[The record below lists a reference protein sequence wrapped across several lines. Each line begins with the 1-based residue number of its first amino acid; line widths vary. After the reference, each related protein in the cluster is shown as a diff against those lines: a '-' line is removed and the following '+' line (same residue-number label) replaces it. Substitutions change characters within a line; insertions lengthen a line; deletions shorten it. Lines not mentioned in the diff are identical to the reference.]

1 VTDREETMTR
11 SLLDVAPVIPV
22 VVLDDADHAV
32 PLARALA
39 AGGLPVVELTLRT
52 PAALEAV
59 GAIAKEVPEV
69 LVGAGTVVAPEQAAA
84 AADAGAQFLVSPG
97 STPALLDAMD
107 ATGLPHLPG
116 VATVSEMLALL
127 ARGQTQ
133 MKFFPAQAS
142 GGVAF
147 LKSVASPVPA
157 ARFCPTGGISA
168 DNAADYLALPNVGC
182 VGGSWITPSHLLQA
196 GDWDAVT
203 ALAHAA
209 AGLAR

>member
-11 SLLDVAPVIPV
+11 SLLDVAPVVPV
-22 VVLDDADHAV
+22 VVLDDPAHAV

-39 AGGLPVVELTLRT
+39 AGGLPVIELTLRT
-52 PAALEAV
+52 PAALEALGRV
-59 GAIAKEVPEV
+59 AQEVPEV
-69 LVGAGTVVAPEQAAA
+69 LVGAGTIVAPEQAAA

-97 STPALLDAMD
+97 STPQLLDAMD

-116 VATVSEMLALL
+116 VSTVSEVLALL
-127 ARGQTQ
+127 ARGHTE
-133 MKFFPAQAS
+133 MKFFPAQAC

-182 VGGSWITPSHLLQA
+182 VGGSWITPQRLLRA
-196 GDWDAVT
+196 GDWDGVT
-203 ALAHAA
+203 ALARAA
-209 AGLAR
+209 SEIER